1 VGSVTPAL
9 FDTNILI
16 DCLSGV
22 TAAEEEIASY
32 RDRAISII
40 TWIEVMAGVTPSRDM
55 ETRSLIALFRRIP
68 LTQEIAERAVMVRQ
82 QMRLKLPDALIFAS
96 AQASGRLLITRNTKD
111 FSSTH
116 PLVRI
121 PYRL

>member
-1 VGSVTPAL
+1 MVGAHAL

-16 DCLSGV
+16 DFTHGIPGAQKELLRYS
-22 TAAEEEIASY
+22 S
-32 RDRAISII
+32 RAISII
-40 TWIEVMAGVTPSRDM
+40 TWIEVMAGVTPSRDT